1 MGLANDGVVTRKA
14 AIAAAKGD
22 SGTDAVL
29 WGKVDRLENERGG
42 TTIIGDYELYDLKRD
57 RVAYTGRMRESTV
70 PGRFDPKR
78 NSGVEDYVI
87 GEAERL
93 ASGTPWHI
101 RFLWFIVVMLLL
113 PVVTISFIRTMVAK
127 KSNGVNAFVLGVY
140 TVVDLILAFF
150 MVGGSLSSFFAV
162 VVFLLAGV
170 LAFLYN
176 VKIMTFAV
184 RLEG

>member
-1 MGLANDGVVTRKA
+1 M
-14 AIAAAKGD
+14 
-22 SGTDAVL
+22 
-29 WGKVDRLENERGG
+29 
-42 TTIIGDYELYDLKRD
+42 
-57 RVAYTGRMRESTV
+57 
-70 PGRFDPKR
+70 
-78 NSGVEDYVI
+78 
-87 GEAERL
+87 
-93 ASGTPWHI
+93 
-101 RFLWFIVVMLLL
+101 
-113 PVVTISFIRTMVAK
+113 
-127 KSNGVNAFVLGVY
+127 LGVY